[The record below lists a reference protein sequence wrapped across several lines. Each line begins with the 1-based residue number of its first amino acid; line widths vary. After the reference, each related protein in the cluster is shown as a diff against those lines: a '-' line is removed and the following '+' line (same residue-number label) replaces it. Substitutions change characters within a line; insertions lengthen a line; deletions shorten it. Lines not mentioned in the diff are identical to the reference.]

1 MTLRTIK
8 FVLGVGWLVL
18 YLLNVTSSLSANNV
32 TFREAA
38 SMRGILMG
46 SNGNSDHF
54 THDITY
60 NTMLSQQYSLIY
72 PENECLF
79 QTIRP
84 SQDIFNFTK
93 CETVLNFTIENNQS
107 FAADHLIWGVYNPSW
122 LINGNFTPIEKENI
136 LINHINTTMK
146 YFGNSAYSWN
156 VVNEAINDSI
166 VIDPITGKNTT
177 DVYKHNVWYP
187 DIPNYVELAFTAANA
202 VRESNY
208 EKYGQTKLFYNDY
221 LITQSDGKTEAVYNM
236 IKSLLDKNVSI
247 DGIGFETHIS
257 ILSPVIYDDIVYLLN
272 KFVDLGITVHISEMD
287 VACGIPTYKNNNKSW
302 LPCIDWDSKKQ
313 EKQAKYFQTVLK
325 ACLDV
330 DGCDFFSTWGFT
342 DKYTWITTEQHPL
355 IWDQYYNPKDA
366 YDSILQQLLDYN

>member
-8 FVLGVGWLVL
+8 FVLGLGWLVL
-18 YLLNVTSSLSANNV
+18 YLLNVTSSLSTNNV

-122 LINGNFTPIEKENI
+122 LINGNFTPI
-136 LINHINTTMK
+136 
-146 YFGNSAYSWN
+146 
-156 VVNEAINDSI
+156 
-166 VIDPITGKNTT
+166 
-177 DVYKHNVWYP
+177 
-187 DIPNYVELAFTAANA
+187 
-202 VRESNY
+202 
-208 EKYGQTKLFYNDY
+208 
-221 LITQSDGKTEAVYNM
+221 
-236 IKSLLDKNVSI
+236 
-247 DGIGFETHIS
+247 
-257 ILSPVIYDDIVYLLN
+257 
-272 KFVDLGITVHISEMD
+272 
-287 VACGIPTYKNNNKSW
+287 
-302 LPCIDWDSKKQ
+302 
-313 EKQAKYFQTVLK
+313 
-325 ACLDV
+325 
-330 DGCDFFSTWGFT
+330 
-342 DKYTWITTEQHPL
+342 
-355 IWDQYYNPKDA
+355 
-366 YDSILQQLLDYN
+366 